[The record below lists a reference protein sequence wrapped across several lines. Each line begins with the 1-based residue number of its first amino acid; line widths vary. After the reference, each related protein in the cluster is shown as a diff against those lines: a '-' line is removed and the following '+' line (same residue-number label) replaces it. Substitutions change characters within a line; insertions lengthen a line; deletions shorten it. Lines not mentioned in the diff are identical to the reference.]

1 MEGKIKGLAAFIAVL
16 LLSDLAVGIAQFS
29 FAGIRWLIGKETSLA
44 KTPLSLQYVAITA
57 QIVFIYLFYKNRKL
71 DLKSELNSENVSRGS
86 LLITVLLGASILI
99 MNISIVY
106 FIQALGLFASSFE
119 QAQEVTSFLNRSNY
133 LFWFIL
139 AVILSPI
146 VEELL
151 FRGAAYNVLSKYMNI
166 KTVILLQGIVF
177 GIFHGNLLQGI
188 LAAVIGIILGYLR
201 FKTNS
206 LIPAITLHISN
217 NLFSEVINLYTE
229 NINNNTLVYAILLV
243 IGIVGVIGFIKLFN
257 NKQNL
262 IIA

>member
-1 MEGKIKGLAAFIAVL
+1 MEDKIKGLAAFIAVL

-29 FAGIRWLIGKETSLA
+29 FAGIRLLIGKETSLA

-57 QIVFIYLFYKNRKL
+57 QIVFIY
-71 DLKSELNSENVSRGS
+71 
-86 LLITVLLGASILI
+86 
-99 MNISIVY
+99 
-106 FIQALGLFASSFE
+106 
-119 QAQEVTSFLNRSNY
+119 
-133 LFWFIL
+133 
-139 AVILSPI
+139 
-146 VEELL
+146 
-151 FRGAAYNVLSKYMNI
+151 
-166 KTVILLQGIVF
+166 
-177 GIFHGNLLQGI
+177 HGNLLQGI

-243 IGIVGVIGFIKLFN
+243 IGIAGVIGFIKLFN